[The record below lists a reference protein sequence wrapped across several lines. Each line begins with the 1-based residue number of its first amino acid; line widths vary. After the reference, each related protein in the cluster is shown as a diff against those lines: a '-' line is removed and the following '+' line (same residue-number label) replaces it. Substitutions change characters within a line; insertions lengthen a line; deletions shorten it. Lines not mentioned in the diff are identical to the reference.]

1 MCASQPTLS
10 CIGPAMIEDGPIP
23 SLWRDL
29 WVVWDGMGHEHLV
42 HADQHQLVP
51 HAQLQTRDNPLH
63 GLAAGWQKRP
73 LSPPRRPYI
82 VATIATT
89 AVGVESIPLDITH
102 GHVGMMA
109 SRYTPVVCENP
120 LHRLGGP

>member
-1 MCASQPTLS
+1 
-10 CIGPAMIEDGPIP
+10 MIEDGPIP

-29 WVVWDGMGHEHLV
+29 WVVWDGMGHDQLA

-89 AVGVESIPLDITH
+89 AVGVEFIPSDIPH
-102 GHVGMMA
+102 RRVGMML
-109 SRYTPVVCENP
+109 SRYAPVVCENP